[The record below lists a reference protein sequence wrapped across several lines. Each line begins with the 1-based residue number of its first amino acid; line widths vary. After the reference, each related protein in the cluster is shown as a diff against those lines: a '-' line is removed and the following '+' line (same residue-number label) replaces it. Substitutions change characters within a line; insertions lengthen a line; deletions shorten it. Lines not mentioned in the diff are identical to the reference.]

1 MTFYQ
6 LREEMIMANYGLFS
20 GKELVRVGD
29 HMAGLLPYTAGV
41 SGWRIV
47 RWSDGVVM
55 AQQVTKDERVLYS
68 ITAYVGGHPK
78 ATPVD
83 VQMEFGGS
91 LGGAIKMLAQCEI
104 AGLITS
110 EMQVKRNKH
119 VGVRVYSIKAA

>member
-1 MTFYQ
+1 
-6 LREEMIMANYGLFS
+6 MANYGLFS

-68 ITAYVGGHPK
+68 ITAYVGAHPK

-104 AGLITS
+104 ARLITS
-110 EMQVKRNKH
+110 EMEVKRNKH